1 MELRYSDF
9 ICGSANGS
17 IANSKSP
24 EAYLSFLRL
33 VGTAY
38 FLKYRSTYRGI
49 KSPVTL
55 FNSCSGSTAEEKH
68 IQWLDK
74 IRAHVWEEVQNEY
87 NLPPSHTA
95 LKLQWL
101 RSVWILNMWS
111 QSSSN
116 EVTHLSPMD
125 YGWNKSENG
134 YKIQYDTDEQ
144 VLIVKQRVCKFT
156 KGCKC
161 KHGCRTKR
169 CGCIKQGLQCG
180 PGCRCLNCENLL
192 TSGDTNIDIA
202 SEVEIRANSDDSDS
216 DSEYEES
223 NDYHTFDTDSTTD
236 SEND

>member
-1 MELRYSDF
+1 MITSFFYGLGKSTFWNSFCRYSDF
-9 ICGSANGS
+9 ICGSVNGS

-38 FLKYRSTYRGI
+38 FLKYRSTYRGT

-55 FNSCSGSTAEEKH
+55 FNSCSGSTAEEQH

-116 EVTHLSPMD
+116 AVYHQWIMDGTNQRMVTRYSIQT
-125 YGWNKSENG
+125 NK
-134 YKIQYDTDEQ
+134 
-144 VLIVKQRVCKFT
+144 C
-156 KGCKC
+156 
-161 KHGCRTKR
+161 
-169 CGCIKQGLQCG
+169 
-180 PGCRCLNCENLL
+180 
-192 TSGDTNIDIA
+192 
-202 SEVEIRANSDDSDS
+202 
-216 DSEYEES
+216 
-223 NDYHTFDTDSTTD
+223 
-236 SEND
+236 